1 MYNAESPFQR
11 VAGYAA
17 LWSHWLS
24 KAVEIAVVILMVVLV
39 LDVWLGVI
47 ARYFV
52 DFPLTFTEEAA
63 RYLMIWMAL
72 LAVSIGIARRAHIGV
87 LIVFDRLQGMPRH
100 IMLAIFDLLG
110 LFLFSF
116 LFYFGVGFTIDGMQ
130 RLTMIYGMPKSI
142 PFASVPVSCL
152 LACVQIVLVAVRD
165 QAKLLAEPGKEGIAP

>member
-1 MYNAESPFQR
+1 MQSAESPFQR

-24 KAVEIAVVILMVVLV
+24 RFVEAIVVVLMVVLV

-47 ARYFV
+47 VRYFV

-72 LAVSIGIARRAHIGV
+72 LAVSIGIARREHIGV
-87 LIVFDRLQGMPRH
+87 LILFDRLRGIPRH
-100 IMLAIFDLLG
+100 VMLAVFDLLG
-110 LFLFSF
+110 LFLFGF
-116 LFYFGVGFTIDGMQ
+116 LLFYGVGFMVDGMQ

-142 PFASVPVSCL
+142 PFASVPVACL
-152 LACVQIVLVAVRD
+152 LACLQILLVAVRD
-165 QAKLLAEPGKEGIAP
+165 QAKLLAEPGEDVAP